1 MRSWRWSV
9 LEEEEETQGYTE
21 KVAVG
26 KPRRVPSPRNKPTGT
41 LIDLRRTI
49 LLCLRWPQ
57 SVNDSQNPLILN
69 VEVTGELHI
78 NHLHG
83 AHRKCL
89 MLAKNAGV
97 NGWGNWLRDP
107 DHRKPFPGAV
117 GSPERLK
124 ASISWYTGH
133 PFVTE
138 QLAYS
143 HLSTSRKCT
152 VVDGNLQFWPISIH
166 FPYFWEIIPNVSW
179 RTPRLPDLGS
189 VANTLK
195 SKMGMWPKAGELK
208 NCSPWPGWS
217 VQVWVQ
223 GAIWSS
229 HNQV

>member
-1 MRSWRWSV
+1 MSFH
-9 LEEEEETQGYTE
+9 LH
-21 KVAVG
+21 
-26 KPRRVPSPRNKPTGT
+26 KPTSK
-41 LIDLRRTI
+41 LSQEDLRITI

-57 SVNDSQNPLILN
+57 SVNDSQNPLIRN
-69 VEVTGELHI
+69 VQVTGELHI

-89 MLAKNAGV
+89 ILAKNAGV
-97 NGWGNWLRDP
+97 NGWGNWLRDS
-107 DHRKPFPGAV
+107 DHHKPFPGTV

-166 FPYFWEIIPNVSW
+166 FPYFWEIIPSVSW

-223 GAIWSS
+223 DAIWSS